1 MDNDRDVMTDSTR
14 KVNSTLE
21 SIRESATKALTVRY
35 TVPNKSLKVQ
45 SAAPIT
51 SVSVLILVSLLVTLV
66 MIGLS
71 VALKHYEGDMN
82 AAGIITSFVAGM
94 FGYATLEFL
103 RRGFQK
109 I

>member
-1 MDNDRDVMTDSTR
+1 MKMDNDRDAMTDSTR

-21 SIRESATKALTVRY
+21 SIRESIKAFRY
-35 TVPNKSLKVQ
+35 TVPNESLKVQ

-51 SVSVLILVSLLVTLV
+51 SVSVLISVSLLVTLV

-71 VALKHYEGDMN
+71 VALKHYESDMN

-94 FGYATLEFL
+94 FGYATFEFL

>member
-1 MDNDRDVMTDSTR
+1 
-14 KVNSTLE
+14 
-21 SIRESATKALTVRY
+21 
-35 TVPNKSLKVQ
+35 
-45 SAAPIT
+45 
-51 SVSVLILVSLLVTLV
+51 

-82 AAGIITSFVAGM
+82 AAGIITSFFAGM